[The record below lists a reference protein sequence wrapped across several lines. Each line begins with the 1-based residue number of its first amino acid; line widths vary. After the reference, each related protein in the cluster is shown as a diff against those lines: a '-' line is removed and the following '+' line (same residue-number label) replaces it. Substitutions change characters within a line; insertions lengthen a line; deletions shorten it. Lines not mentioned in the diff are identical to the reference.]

1 MTDKLSK
8 RKILIHLVASIASMI
23 IILFTLVSW
32 LSSYTNHGET
42 VTVPN
47 IKGMKYAELKE
58 YLGNKNL
65 DVKISDSSMFLL
77 DKGPGVV
84 VEQDPRPNEQV
95 KEGRTI
101 YVSITRTVPPQ
112 VKMPNLIDVSQRQA
126 EAILFSY
133 GLRLGS
139 MIYKPDLA
147 KGAILEMSCKG
158 KLLKAGE
165 SIAKGSKIDL
175 VLGDG
180 VGVTDVAVP
189 NLLNLSLEEAVF
201 VLKGSALNVG
211 EVSYPSGKL
220 DSVNFFVVE
229 QLPMPGD
236 SVFIKQGE
244 SVSLKVVY
252 QNKTERRYEY

>member
-180 VGVTDVAVP
+180 VGITDVAVP

-229 QLPMPGD
+229 QMPMPGD

>member
-1 MTDKLSK
+1 MSDKLSK
-8 RKILIHLVASIASMI
+8 RKVLLHLVISITILLIVVFSM
-23 IILFTLVSW
+23 VSW
-32 LSSYTNHGET
+32 LGSYTNHGET

-47 IKGMKYAELKE
+47 IKGMKYEELQA
-58 YLGNKNL
+58 YLEDKNL
-65 DVKISDSSMFLL
+65 NIKISDSSMFLL

-84 VEQDPRPNEQV
+84 IEQDPQANEQV

-133 GLRLGS
+133 GLRLGN
-139 MIYKPDLA
+139 MVYKPDLA
-147 KGAILEMSCKG
+147 KGAILEMSCNG
-158 KLLKAGE
+158 KSLKAGQP
-165 SIAKGSKIDL
+165 IAKGSKIDL

-180 VGVTDVAVP
+180 VGITDVAVP

-201 VLKGSALNVG
+201 VLKGSALNIG
-211 EVSYPSGKL
+211 EVYYPPGKL

-229 QLPMPGD
+229 QMPMPGD
-236 SVFIKQGE
+236 SVFMKQGE
-244 SVSLKVVY
+244 SVSIRVVY

>member
-8 RKILIHLVASIASMI
+8 RKIFIHLVASIVAMI

-32 LSSYTNHGET
+32 LGTYTNHGET

-47 IKGMKYAELKE
+47 VKGMKYAELKE
-58 YLGNKNL
+58 YLENKNL
-65 DVKISDSSMFLL
+65 DIKISDSSMFLL
-77 DKGPGVV
+77 DKGPGIVI
-84 VEQDPRPNEQV
+84 EQDPRPNEQV

-165 SIAKGSKIDL
+165 LIAKGSRIDL

-180 VGVTDVAVP
+180 IGITDVAVP

-201 VLKGSALNVG
+201 VLKGSALNIG
-211 EVSYPSGKL
+211 EVFYPPGKL

-229 QLPMPGD
+229 QMPMPGD

-244 SVSLKVVY
+244 SVSLRVVY
-252 QNKTERRYEY
+252 QNKNERRYEY

>member
-1 MTDKLSK
+1 MTDKVSK
-8 RKILIHLVASIASMI
+8 RKILVHLIVSITVMI
-23 IILFTLVSW
+23 IIVFTLVSW
-32 LSSYTNHGET
+32 LGSYTNHGET

-58 YLGNKNL
+58 YLEDKNL
-65 DVKISDSSMFLL
+65 DIKISDSSMFLL

-84 VEQDPRPNEQV
+84 IEQDPRPNEQV

-165 SIAKGSKIDL
+165 LIAKGSRIDL

-180 VGVTDVAVP
+180 IGITDVAVP

-201 VLKGSALNVG
+201 VLKGSSLNVG
-211 EVSYPSGKL
+211 EVFYPPGKL
-220 DSVNFFVVE
+220 DSINFFVVE
-229 QLPMPGD
+229 QMPMPGD

-244 SVSLKVVY
+244 SVSLRVVY
-252 QNKTERRYEY
+252 QNKNERRYEY

>member
-1 MTDKLSK
+1 MKERLSK
-8 RKILIHLVASIASMI
+8 KKIIVHLIASVAGLALVI
-23 IILFTLVSW
+23 ITLVSW
-32 LSSYTNHGET
+32 LGSYTNHGET

-47 IKGMKYAELKE
+47 IKGMNYADLEKFLEEKS
-58 YLGNKNL
+58 LN
-65 DVKISDSSMFLL
+65 VKISDSSNFLL

-84 VEQDPRPNEQV
+84 IEQDPRPNEQV

-112 VKMPNLIDVSQRQA
+112 VKLPNLIDVSQRQA

-133 GLRLGS
+133 GLRMGN

-147 KGAILEMSCKG
+147 KGAVLEMSCKG
-158 KLLKAGE
+158 KVLSAGQLI
-165 SIAKGSKIDL
+165 SKGSRIDL

-180 VGVTDVAVP
+180 VGITDVAVP

-201 VLKGSALNVG
+201 VLKGSALNLGV
-211 EVSYPSGKL
+211 VDYPPGKL
-220 DSVNFFVVE
+220 DSINLFVVE
-229 QLPMPGD
+229 QTPMPGD

-244 SVSLKVVY
+244 SVNLRVVY
-252 QNKTERRYEY
+252 QNKTERHYEY

>member
-1 MTDKLSK
+1 MKEKLSSK
-8 RKILIHLVASIASMI
+8 KIIVHLIASIAALLLVVYI
-23 IILFTLVSW
+23 LVSW
-32 LSSYTNHGET
+32 LGTYTNHGET

-47 IKGMKYAELKE
+47 LKGMKYSELKE
-58 YLGNKNL
+58 FLESKNL

-84 VEQDPRPNEQV
+84 IEQDPEPNEQV
-95 KEGRTI
+95 KEGRSI

-147 KGAILEMSCKG
+147 KGAILEMSSNG
-158 KLLKAGE
+158 KILKAGQLV
-165 SIAKGSKIDL
+165 SKGSRIDL

-180 VGVTDVAVP
+180 IGITDVAVP
-189 NLLNLSLEEAVF
+189 NLMNLSLEEAVF
-201 VLKGSALNVG
+201 VLKGSALNIG
-211 EVSYPSGKL
+211 EVYYPPGKL
-220 DSVNFFVVE
+220 DSTNFFVVE
-229 QLPMPGD
+229 QMPMPGD
-236 SVFIKQGE
+236 SVFLKQGE
-244 SVSLKVVY
+244 SVSIRVQY
-252 QNKTERRYEY
+252 QNKNERRYEY

>member
-1 MTDKLSK
+1 MTDKSSK

-23 IILFTLVSW
+23 IILFILVSW

-47 IKGMKYAELKE
+47 IKGMKYADLKE

-112 VKMPNLIDVSQRQA
+112 VNMPNLIDVSQRQA

-211 EVSYPSGKL
+211 EVFYPPGKL
-220 DSVNFFVVE
+220 DSTNFFVVE
-229 QLPMPGD
+229 QMPMPGD

>member
-1 MTDKLSK
+1 MTDKVSK
-8 RKILIHLVASIASMI
+8 RKVLIHLVASIATMVI
-23 IILFTLVSW
+23 IVITMVSW
-32 LSSYTNHGET
+32 LASYTNHGET

-58 YLGNKNL
+58 YLENKNL
-65 DVKISDSSMFLL
+65 NVKISDSSMFLL

-84 VEQDPRPNEQV
+84 IEQDPSANEQV

-147 KGAILEMSCKG
+147 KGAILEMSSNG
-158 KLLKAGE
+158 KQLKAGQL
-165 SIAKGSKIDL
+165 IPKGSRIDL

-180 VGVTDVAVP
+180 VGITDVAVP

-211 EVSYPSGKL
+211 EVYYPPGKL

-229 QLPMPGD
+229 QMPMPGD
-236 SVFIKQGE
+236 SVFMKQGE
-244 SVSLKVVY
+244 SVSLRVVF

>member
-8 RKILIHLVASIASMI
+8 RKILIHLIVSITVMI
-23 IILFTLVSW
+23 IIVFTLVSW
-32 LSSYTNHGET
+32 LGSYTNHGET

-58 YLGNKNL
+58 YLENKNL

-84 VEQDPRPNEQV
+84 IEQDPRPNEQV

-165 SIAKGSKIDL
+165 LIAKGSRIDL

-180 VGVTDVAVP
+180 IGITDVAVP

-211 EVSYPSGKL
+211 EVFYPPGKL

-229 QLPMPGD
+229 QMPMPGD
-236 SVFIKQGE
+236 SVFMKQGE
-244 SVSLKVVY
+244 SVSLRVVY
-252 QNKTERRYEY
+252 QNKNERRYEY

>member
-1 MTDKLSK
+1 MIDNLAK
-8 RKILIHLVASIASMI
+8 RKILIHLVVSITTLII
-23 IILFTLVSW
+23 IILILVSW
-32 LSSYTNHGET
+32 LGAYTNHGET

-47 IKGMKYAELKE
+47 IKGMKYAELKD
-58 YLGNKNL
+58 YLENKNL
-65 DVKISDSSMFLL
+65 DVKISDSSLFVL
-77 DKGPGVV
+77 DKGPGTVI
-84 VEQDPRPNEQV
+84 EQDPRPNEQV

-112 VKMPNLIDVSQRQA
+112 IKMPNLIDVSQRQA

-147 KGAILEMSCKG
+147 KGAILEMSSNG
-158 KLLKAGE
+158 KILQAGQ
-165 SIAKGSKIDL
+165 SIAKGSRIDL

-180 VGVTDVAVP
+180 VGITDVIVP

-229 QLPMPGD
+229 QMPMPGD

>member
-1 MTDKLSK
+1 MIDSLAK
-8 RKILIHLVASIASMI
+8 RKIFIHLVVSITTLII
-23 IILFTLVSW
+23 IILILVSW
-32 LSSYTNHGET
+32 LGAYTNHGET

-47 IKGMKYAELKE
+47 IKGMKYAELKD

-65 DVKISDSSMFLL
+65 DVKISDSSLFVL
-77 DKGPGVV
+77 DKVPGTVI
-84 VEQDPRPNEQV
+84 EQDPRPNEQV

-112 VKMPNLIDVSQRQA
+112 IKMPNLIDVSQRQA

-147 KGAILEMSCKG
+147 KGAILEMSSNG
-158 KLLKAGE
+158 KVLQAGQ
-165 SIAKGSKIDL
+165 SIAKGLRIDL

-180 VGVTDVAVP
+180 VGITDVAVP

-229 QLPMPGD
+229 QMPMPGD

>member
-1 MTDKLSK
+1 
-8 RKILIHLVASIASMI
+8 MI
-23 IILFTLVSW
+23 IIVFTLVSW
-32 LSSYTNHGET
+32 LGSYTNHGET

-58 YLGNKNL
+58 YLENKNL

-84 VEQDPRPNEQV
+84 IEQDPRPNEQV

-158 KLLKAGE
+158 KMLKAGE
-165 SIAKGSKIDL
+165 LIAKGSRIDL

-180 VGVTDVAVP
+180 IGITDVAVP

-211 EVSYPSGKL
+211 EVFYPPGKL

-229 QLPMPGD
+229 QMPMPGD

-244 SVSLKVVY
+244 SVSLRVVY
-252 QNKTERRYEY
+252 QNKNERRYEY

>member
-23 IILFTLVSW
+23 IILFILVSW

-65 DVKISDSSMFLL
+65 DIKIADSSMFLL

-211 EVSYPSGKL
+211 EVFYPPGKL

-229 QLPMPGD
+229 QMPMPGD

>member
-1 MTDKLSK
+1 MTDKVSK
-8 RKILIHLVASIASMI
+8 RKILVHLIVSITVMI
-23 IILFTLVSW
+23 IIVFTLVSW
-32 LSSYTNHGET
+32 LGSYTNHGET

-58 YLGNKNL
+58 YLEDKNL
-65 DVKISDSSMFLL
+65 DIKISDSSMFLL

-84 VEQDPRPNEQV
+84 IEQDPRPNEQV

-147 KGAILEMSCKG
+147 KGAILEMSCNG
-158 KLLKAGE
+158 KILKAGQT
-165 SIAKGSKIDL
+165 IAKGSRIDL

-180 VGVTDVAVP
+180 VGITDVAVP
-189 NLLNLSLEEAVF
+189 NLINLSLEEAVF

-211 EVSYPSGKL
+211 EVFYPPGKL
-220 DSVNFFVVE
+220 DSINFFVVE
-229 QLPMPGD
+229 QMPMPGD

-244 SVSLKVVY
+244 SVSLRVVY
-252 QNKTERRYEY
+252 QNKNERRYEY

>member
-8 RKILIHLVASIASMI
+8 RKILIHLVASIAVMI
-23 IILFTLVSW
+23 IIVFTLVSW
-32 LSSYTNHGET
+32 LGSYTNHGET

-58 YLGNKNL
+58 YLENKNL

-84 VEQDPRPNEQV
+84 IEQDPRPNEQV

-158 KLLKAGE
+158 KMLKAGE
-165 SIAKGSKIDL
+165 LIAKGSRIDL

-180 VGVTDVAVP
+180 IGITDVAVP

-211 EVSYPSGKL
+211 EVFYPPGKL

-229 QLPMPGD
+229 QMPMPGD

-244 SVSLKVVY
+244 SVSLRVVY
-252 QNKTERRYEY
+252 QNKNERRYEY

>member
-8 RKILIHLVASIASMI
+8 RKILIHLVASIATMI
-23 IILFTLVSW
+23 VILFILVSW

-147 KGAILEMSCKG
+147 KGAILEMSCNG

-229 QLPMPGD
+229 QMPMPGD

>member
-1 MTDKLSK
+1 MADKLSK
-8 RKILIHLVASIASMI
+8 RKILIHLVASVVAMI
-23 IILFTLVSW
+23 TILFTLVSW
-32 LSSYTNHGET
+32 LGSYTNHGET

-58 YLGNKNL
+58 YLENKNL
-65 DVKISDSSMFLL
+65 NVKISDSSMFLL

-165 SIAKGSKIDL
+165 PISKGSRIDL

-180 VGVTDVAVP
+180 IGITDVAVP

-229 QLPMPGD
+229 QMPMPGD

-244 SVSLKVVY
+244 SVSLRVVY

>member
-1 MTDKLSK
+1 MTDKVSK
-8 RKILIHLVASIASMI
+8 RKILIHIVASIATMVVI
-23 IILFTLVSW
+23 VITMVSW
-32 LSSYTNHGET
+32 LGSYTNHGET

-58 YLGNKNL
+58 YLENKNL
-65 DVKISDSSMFLL
+65 EVKISDSSMFLL

-84 VEQDPRPNEQV
+84 IEQDPSPNEQV

-147 KGAILEMSCKG
+147 KGAILEMSSNG
-158 KLLKAGE
+158 KQLKAGQL
-165 SIAKGSKIDL
+165 IAKGSRIDL

-180 VGVTDVAVP
+180 IGITDVAVP

-211 EVSYPSGKL
+211 EVYYPPGKL

-229 QLPMPGD
+229 QMPMPGD
-236 SVFIKQGE
+236 SVFMKQGE
-244 SVSLKVVY
+244 SVSLRVVF

>member
-8 RKILIHLVASIASMI
+8 RKILIHLIVSITVMI
-23 IILFTLVSW
+23 IIVFTLVSW
-32 LSSYTNHGET
+32 LGSYTNHGET

-58 YLGNKNL
+58 YLENKNL

-84 VEQDPRPNEQV
+84 IEQDPRPNEQV

-165 SIAKGSKIDL
+165 LIAKGSRIDL

-180 VGVTDVAVP
+180 IGITDVAVP

-211 EVSYPSGKL
+211 EVYYPPGKL

-229 QLPMPGD
+229 QMPMPGD
-236 SVFIKQGE
+236 SVFMKQGE
-244 SVSLKVVY
+244 SVSLRVVY
-252 QNKTERRYEY
+252 QNKNERRYEY

>member
-1 MTDKLSK
+1 MTDKVSK
-8 RKILIHLVASIASMI
+8 RKILVHLIVSITVMI
-23 IILFTLVSW
+23 IIVFTLVSW
-32 LSSYTNHGET
+32 LGSYTNHGET

-58 YLGNKNL
+58 YLEDKNL
-65 DVKISDSSMFLL
+65 DIKISDSSMFLL

-84 VEQDPRPNEQV
+84 IEQDPRPNEQV

-165 SIAKGSKIDL
+165 LIAKGSRIDL

-180 VGVTDVAVP
+180 IGITDVAVP

-211 EVSYPSGKL
+211 EVYYPPGKL

-229 QLPMPGD
+229 QMPMPGD

-244 SVSLKVVY
+244 SVSLRVVY
-252 QNKTERRYEY
+252 QNKNERRYEY

>member
-1 MTDKLSK
+1 MIDSLAK
-8 RKILIHLVASIASMI
+8 RKILIHLVVSVTALI
-23 IILFTLVSW
+23 IVILILVSW
-32 LSSYTNHGET
+32 LAAYTNHGET

-58 YLGNKNL
+58 FLGNKNL
-65 DVKISDSSMFLL
+65 DVKISDSSMFVL
-77 DKGPGVV
+77 DKGPGIVI
-84 VEQDPRPNEQV
+84 EQDPRPNEQV

-147 KGAILEMSCKG
+147 KGAILEMSSNG
-158 KLLKAGE
+158 KVLKAGQ
-165 SIAKGSKIDL
+165 SIAKGSRIDL

-211 EVSYPSGKL
+211 EVFYPPGKL
-220 DSVNFFVVE
+220 DSVNYFVVE
-229 QLPMPGD
+229 QTPMPGD

>member
-8 RKILIHLVASIASMI
+8 RKILIHLVASIAAMI

-165 SIAKGSKIDL
+165 SIAKGSRIDL

-180 VGVTDVAVP
+180 VGITDVAVP

-229 QLPMPGD
+229 QMPMPGD

>member
-1 MTDKLSK
+1 MADKLSK
-8 RKILIHLVASIASMI
+8 RKVLTHLLLSIIIMMI
-23 IILFTLVSW
+23 IVFTMVSW
-32 LSSYTNHGET
+32 LGAFTNHGET

-47 IKGMKYAELKE
+47 VKGMKYAELNE
-58 YLGNKNL
+58 YLENKNL
-65 DVKISDSSMFLL
+65 HVKISDSSMFLL

-84 VEQDPRPNEQV
+84 IEQDPSPNEQV

-133 GLRLGS
+133 GLRLGGV
-139 MIYKPDLA
+139 IYKPDLA
-147 KGAILEMSCKG
+147 KGAILEMSSNG
-158 KLLKAGE
+158 KTLRAGQL
-165 SIAKGSKIDL
+165 IAKGSRVDL

-180 VGVTDVAVP
+180 IGITDVAVP

-211 EVSYPSGKL
+211 EVFYPPGKL
-220 DSVNFFVVE
+220 DSINFFVVE
-229 QLPMPGD
+229 QMPMPGD
-236 SVFIKQGE
+236 SVYMKQGE
-244 SVSLKVVY
+244 SVSLRVVY
-252 QNKTERRYEY
+252 QNKTDRRYEY

>member
-1 MTDKLSK
+1 MLDKLSK
-8 RKILIHLVASIASMI
+8 KRILLNLIAAIVVLTVVVFSM
-23 IILFTLVSW
+23 VSW
-32 LSSYTNHGET
+32 LSAYTNHGET

-47 IKGMKYAELKE
+47 VKGMKFSDLKE
-58 YLGNKNL
+58 YLENKNL

-77 DKGPGVV
+77 DKGPGIVI
-84 VEQDPRPNEQV
+84 EQDPRPNEQV

-158 KLLKAGE
+158 KLLNAGE
-165 SIAKGSKIDL
+165 LIAKGSKIDL

-180 VGVTDVAVP
+180 IGITDVAVP

-211 EVSYPSGKL
+211 EVYYPPGKL

-229 QLPMPGD
+229 QMPMPGD

-244 SVSLKVVY
+244 SVSLRVVY
-252 QNKTERRYEY
+252 QNKNERRYEY

>member
-1 MTDKLSK
+1 MTNNVSK
-8 RKILIHLVASIASMI
+8 RKILIHLVASILAMTI
-23 IILFTLVSW
+23 IVLTLVSW
-32 LSSYTNHGET
+32 LGSYTNHGET

-47 IKGMKYAELKE
+47 VKGMKYAELKE
-58 YLGNKNL
+58 YLENKNL

-84 VEQDPRPNEQV
+84 IEQDPRPNEQV

-112 VKMPNLIDVSQRQA
+112 VKMPNLIDVSQRQG

-139 MIYKPDLA
+139 IIYKPDLA
-147 KGAILEMSCKG
+147 KGAILEMSCNG
-158 KLLKAGE
+158 KLLNAGQP
-165 SIAKGSKIDL
+165 IAKGSRIDL

-180 VGVTDVAVP
+180 VGITDVAVP

-211 EVSYPSGKL
+211 EVFYPPGKL
-220 DSVNFFVVE
+220 DSLNFFVVE
-229 QLPMPGD
+229 QMPMPGD

-244 SVSLKVVY
+244 SVSLRVVY

>member
-8 RKILIHLVASIASMI
+8 RKILIHLVASIASMT
-23 IILFTLVSW
+23 IILFILVSW

-147 KGAILEMSCKG
+147 KGAILEMSCNG

-165 SIAKGSKIDL
+165 SIAKGSRIDL

-180 VGVTDVAVP
+180 VGITDVAVP

-229 QLPMPGD
+229 QMPMPGD

>member
-1 MTDKLSK
+1 MKEKLSSK
-8 RKILIHLVASIASMI
+8 KIIVHLIASIAALLLVVYI
-23 IILFTLVSW
+23 LVSW
-32 LSSYTNHGET
+32 LGTYTNHGET

-47 IKGMKYAELKE
+47 LKGMKYSELKE
-58 YLGNKNL
+58 FLESKNL

-84 VEQDPRPNEQV
+84 IEQDPEPNEQV
-95 KEGRTI
+95 KEGRSI

-147 KGAILEMSCKG
+147 KGAILEMSSNG
-158 KLLKAGE
+158 KILKAGQLV
-165 SIAKGSKIDL
+165 SKGSRIDR

-180 VGVTDVAVP
+180 IGITDVAVP
-189 NLLNLSLEEAVF
+189 NLMNLSLEEAVF
-201 VLKGSALNVG
+201 VLKGSALNIG
-211 EVSYPSGKL
+211 EVYYPPGKL
-220 DSVNFFVVE
+220 DSTNFFVVE
-229 QLPMPGD
+229 QMPMPGD
-236 SVFIKQGE
+236 SVFLKQGE
-244 SVSLKVVY
+244 SVSIRVQY
-252 QNKTERRYEY
+252 QNKNERRYEY

>member
-1 MTDKLSK
+1 MIDKLSK
-8 RKILIHLVASIASMI
+8 KKILVHFSISIVALALVV
-23 IILFTLVSW
+23 FTLVSW
-32 LSSYTNHGET
+32 LSAFTNHGET

-47 IKGMKYAELKE
+47 VKGMKFSELKAFLE
-58 YLGNKNL
+58 SKSLN
-65 DVKISDSSMFLL
+65 VKISDSSMFLL

-84 VEQDPRPNEQV
+84 IEQDPRPNEFV

-133 GLRLGS
+133 GLRLGNT
-139 MIYKPDLA
+139 IYKPDLA
-147 KGAILEMSCKG
+147 KGAILEMRFNG
-158 KLLKAGE
+158 NLLSAGQ
-165 SIAKGSKIDL
+165 SIPKGSKIDL

-189 NLLNLSLEEAVF
+189 DLINLSLEEAVF

-211 EVSYPSGKL
+211 EVFYDSGKL
-220 DSVNFFVVE
+220 DSANFYVVE
-229 QLPMPGD
+229 QTPMPGD

-244 SVSLKVVY
+244 SISLKVVY
-252 QNKTERRYEY
+252 QPKK

>member
-8 RKILIHLVASIASMI
+8 RKILIHLVASIASMT
-23 IILFTLVSW
+23 IILFILVSW

-65 DVKISDSSMFLL
+65 DVKISDSSLFVL

-165 SIAKGSKIDL
+165 SIAKGSRIDL

-211 EVSYPSGKL
+211 EVSYPPGKL

-229 QLPMPGD
+229 QMPMPGD

>member
-8 RKILIHLVASIASMI
+8 RKILIHLVASIATMI

-180 VGVTDVAVP
+180 VGITDVAVP

-229 QLPMPGD
+229 QMPMPGD

-244 SVSLKVVY
+244 AVNLKVVY

>member
-229 QLPMPGD
+229 QMPMPGD

>member
-8 RKILIHLVASIASMI
+8 RKIFIHLVASIAAMI

-165 SIAKGSKIDL
+165 LIAKGSRIDL

-180 VGVTDVAVP
+180 VGITDVAVP

-211 EVSYPSGKL
+211 EVFYPPGKL

-229 QLPMPGD
+229 QMPMPGD

-244 SVSLKVVY
+244 SVSLRVVY

>member
-8 RKILIHLVASIASMI
+8 RKILIHLIVSITVMI
-23 IILFTLVSW
+23 IIVFTLVSW
-32 LSSYTNHGET
+32 LGSYTNHGEI

-58 YLGNKNL
+58 YLENKNL

-84 VEQDPRPNEQV
+84 IEQDPRPNEQV

-165 SIAKGSKIDL
+165 LIAKGSRIDL

-180 VGVTDVAVP
+180 IGITDVAVP

-211 EVSYPSGKL
+211 EVFYPPGKL

-229 QLPMPGD
+229 QMPMPGD
-236 SVFIKQGE
+236 SVFMKQGE
-244 SVSLKVVY
+244 SVSLRVVY
-252 QNKTERRYEY
+252 QNKNERRYEY